1 WGCGLRMN
9 GRGGGPAMGWPV
21 ARVRPVG
28 TSGRA
33 KVGAGAPSSALREL
47 PATGHLLVWFV
58 RRCRVYGRPGS
69 FPAAQ
74 ADSLSTSTTIHGP
87 NTWSAY
93 CGYRLCRASI
103 EPGGAVSVTDAVPS
117 ALTHHRRD
125 QSSS

>member
-1 WGCGLRMN
+1 MN
-9 GRGGGPAMGWPV
+9 MTSSGPAMRS
-21 ARVRPVG
+21 ALERVRPVR

-47 PATGHLLVWFV
+47 TATGHLLVWVV
-58 RRCRVYGRPGS
+58 RSCRVYGRPGS